1 MNAGDWDLRTAR
13 LELTPLTAEDIESVW
28 PSMSDP
34 KISARMSWNAHQ
46 NKDETLAFLKRIED
60 DFATG
65 VGLTWGIRMGRE
77 FCGIFSI
84 ISILRSHRALRYDR
98 GEVACWCARNMQG
111 RGVMT
116 EAGKRIIEFSFTRL
130 ALNRLVVGHDVENL
144 PSQRMNER
152 LGFKLIGIEH
162 EAFMK
167 NGRWIDI
174 KIYELLRKD
183 YRLGP
188 VDERFEP

>member
-1 MNAGDWDLRTAR
+1 
-13 LELTPLTAEDIESVW
+13 
-28 PSMSDP
+28 
-34 KISARMSWNAHQ
+34 
-46 NKDETLAFLKRIED
+46 
-60 DFATG
+60 
-65 VGLTWGIRMGRE
+65 
-77 FCGIFSI
+77 
-84 ISILRSHRALRYDR
+84 
-98 GEVACWCARNMQG
+98 
-111 RGVMT
+111 MT

>member
-77 FCGIFSI
+77 FS
-84 ISILRSHRALRYDR
+84 
-98 GEVACWCARNMQG
+98 
-111 RGVMT
+111 
-116 EAGKRIIEFSFTRL
+116 EFSRSL
-130 ALNRLVVGHDVENL
+130 ASFGLTGLFVTIA
-144 PSQRMNER
+144 ER
-152 LGFKLIGIEH
+152 SPAGARGTCKAE
-162 EAFMK
+162 
-167 NGRWIDI
+167 
-174 KIYELLRKD
+174 EL
-183 YRLGP
+183 
-188 VDERFEP
+188 